1 MIGDAQIR
9 EAIHQEI
16 RMRRPSTIVV
26 DELKVCNGNSIVDL
40 AILGKSLL
48 HGIEIKSDKDTLNR
62 LSDQAADYSKVFDF
76 MTIVLGRTH
85 YEKAVK
91 IIPEWWN
98 VWVADYENETV
109 LLSEIRKGR
118 RNWNIDS
125 FSLSQFFWR
134 EEAIEIMAKEGILDG
149 MKTKRKWLLWD
160 KIATSLSTQSI
171 YSHVKDTLQ
180 DRYHNHSWK
189 NQLTM

>member
-16 RMRRPSTIVV
+16 RGRRPSTIVV
-26 DELKVCNGNSIVDL
+26 NELKVCNGKSIVDL

-62 LSDQAADYSKVFDF
+62 LPDQAADYNKVFDF

-85 YEKAVK
+85 YEKAIK

-109 LLSEIRKGR
+109 LLSEVRKGK
-118 RNWNIDS
+118 RNWNVDS

-134 EEAIEIMAKEGILDG
+134 EEALEIMAKEGILDG

-160 KIATSLSTQSI
+160 KIATSLSTESI

-180 DRYHNHSWK
+180 NRYQNHSWK